1 MAAAVTRRQSR
12 QSRRKPAVSSGGS
25 RALSGSGSTMIGS
38 AVTPTHEASQ
48 PASRRSSWA
57 AVVWAVL
64 FGVVSIPTFGL
75 GVVLAPVGVTLTV
88 VAWRR
93 APHDGLFWVGAT
105 LN

>member
-1 MAAAVTRRQSR
+1 
-12 QSRRKPAVSSGGS
+12 
-25 RALSGSGSTMIGS
+25 MIGS

-105 LN
+105 LNGLAGLGLVAVLVGLATGDVGVSLG